1 MKIKHIRIDGDL
13 RNVSNTEIKGFYRLN
28 EDVCVTINFTDGNI
42 IDFIAKKGYYFDGA
56 SIPKSFEWFI
66 KPDDPM
72 LVVASFVHDIC
83 FNWQFNTCEWAA
95 ELMYAVM
102 RWHLRGIKKSFRR
115 FKLKIKSRVIRRAVE
130 TRYAERLFNNPD
142 IGDIVNRDFS
152 NIKVLG
158 K

>member
-1 MKIKHIRIDGDL
+1 
-13 RNVSNTEIKGFYRLN
+13 
-28 EDVCVTINFTDGNI
+28 
-42 IDFIAKKGYYFDGA
+42 
-56 SIPKSFEWFI
+56 
-66 KPDDPM
+66 M

-83 FNWQFNTCEWAA
+83 FNWKYNSCEWAA